1 MASFLL
7 KMNKEAENSP
17 STPKTFLSRTA
28 NPLEVLNFSFILP
41 KISSPLLCFYLVI
54 FFIHRYNMFWG
65 TSNTTHVEL
74 TSASSESELW
84 HSYISILTS
93 IISFFLLQFLGLYL
107 FKLDLFEGKVATLL
121 TLVFPAPDT
130 RWGPWVIFWN
140 EGMQISRIGKSCVFS
155 ESCCPFCHVL
165 HLWVQGATH
174 LWLVDIQLH
183 VALSSHLPQ
192 PARHTSFLV
201 EYLESCHP
209 NACLVF
215 HMPLE
220 RSY

>member
-28 NPLEVLNFSFILP
+28 NPLEVLNFSFFLP
-41 KISSPLLCFYLVI
+41 KIFSPLLCFYLVI
-54 FFIHRYNMFWG
+54 VFIHRYYMFWG

-130 RWGPWVIFWN
+130 RWGPWVIFLN
-140 EGMQISRIGKSCVFS
+140 EGMQISGIGKSCVFRILLS
-155 ESCCPFCHVL
+155 ILSCSAFMSP
-165 HLWVQGATH
+165 GATH

-183 VALSSHLPQ
+183 VALSSRLPQ

-220 RSY
+220 GSY